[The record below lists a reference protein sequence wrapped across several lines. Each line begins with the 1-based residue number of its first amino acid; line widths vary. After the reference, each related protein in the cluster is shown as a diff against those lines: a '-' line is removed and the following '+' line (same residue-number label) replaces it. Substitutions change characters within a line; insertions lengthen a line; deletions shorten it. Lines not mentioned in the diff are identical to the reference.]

1 MEQELLIEIPVM
13 EFPLM
18 NFEDA
23 NFMDISQSQ
32 ELDF

>member
-1 MEQELLIEIPVM
+1 MEQELLIEIPAM

-18 NFEDA
+18 NFEDT